1 MSSPAEPA
9 TPGEPGGGTDNR
21 PVGINEVAAHAGVSS
36 ATVSNVFNRPERVAA
51 DTRRRV
57 EEAITALDYVRN
69 SSGSSL
75 RSGRSD
81 SIGLVVHDVTNP
93 FFTEVARGVQDAAAD
108 AGRAVVLLNS
118 DERASWQSR
127 SLRLLAEQRA
137 AGAVVMPI
145 DDDMSD
151 LLWLRNR
158 GTPWVVLDRGD
169 VGADLGCSV
178 TVDNHAGGLA
188 AGRHL
193 IGLGH
198 ECLTF
203 VSGPL
208 GIEQCARRLDGLRA
222 ACVDSGLDPDAA
234 IRVVEAAQL
243 NARSAEQA
251 VEDVLAGGPRRRPQA
266 VFCANDQLALGLL
279 KGLGARGLR
288 VPDDLSVVG
297 YDDVDVAS
305 LVHPGLTTVAQ
316 PKYELGRAAMR
327 LLHAELRE
335 SVHQHQRQRFEPQ
348 LVVRGST
355 APATVAV
362 PEHHG

>member
-1 MSSPAEPA
+1 M
-9 TPGEPGGGTDNR
+9 
-21 PVGINEVAAHAGVSS
+21 GINEVAAHAGVSA
-36 ATVSNVFNRPERVAA
+36 ATVSNVLNRPERVAEG
-51 DTRRRV
+51 TRRRV
-57 EEAITALDYVRN
+57 EGAIAELDYVRN
-69 SSGSSL
+69 SSGSNL

-108 AGRAVVLLNS
+108 EGRAVVLLNS
-118 DERASWQSR
+118 DEQAAWQSR

-145 DDDMSD
+145 DDDMAD
-151 LLWLRNR
+151 LLWLRKR
-158 GTPWVVLDRGD
+158 DTPWVVLDRGD
-169 VGADLGCSV
+169 VGEDLGCSV

-198 ECLTF
+198 DRVTF

-222 ACVDSGLDPDAA
+222 ACEEGGLDPDRAV
-234 IRVVEAAQL
+234 RVVEAAQL
-243 NARSAEQA
+243 NPRSGEQA
-251 VEDVLAGGPRRRPQA
+251 VEEILAGGPRRRPQA
-266 VFCANDQLALGLL
+266 AFCANDQLALGVL
-279 KGLGARGLR
+279 KGLGERGLR
-288 VPDDLSVVG
+288 VPGDLSVVG
-297 YDDVDVAS
+297 YDDVDVAG

-327 LLHAELRE
+327 LLHSELADADHR
-335 SVHQHQRQRFEPQ
+335 HQRLRFEPE

-355 APATVAV
+355 APATTH
-362 PEHHG
+362 PTL

>member
-1 MSSPAEPA
+1 MSFAADPAAPEPVRGA
-9 TPGEPGGGTDNR
+9 AGR
-21 PVGINEVAAHAGVSS
+21 PVGINEVAARAGVSP
-36 ATVSNVFNRPERVAA
+36 ATVSNVLNRPERVAG

-57 EEAITALDYVRN
+57 EEAIAELDYVRN
-69 SSGSSL
+69 SSGSNL

-93 FFTEVARGVQDAAAD
+93 FFTEVARGVQDAAAGE
-108 AGRAVVLLNS
+108 GRAVVLLNS
-118 DERASWQSR
+118 DEQASWQSR

-137 AGAVVMPI
+137 AGAVVMPV

-151 LLWLRNR
+151 LLWLRGR

-198 ECLTF
+198 ERVTF

-222 ACVDSGLDPDAA
+222 ACEESGLAPERA
-234 IRVVEAAQL
+234 IRVVETPQL
-243 NARSAEQA
+243 NPRSGEQA
-251 VEDVLAGGPRRRPQA
+251 VEEVLAGGPRRRPQA
-266 VFCANDQLALGLL
+266 AFCANDQLALGLL
-279 KGLGARGLR
+279 KSLGARGLR

-297 YDDVDVAS
+297 YDDVDVAG

-327 LLHAELRE
+327 LLHSEL
-335 SVHQHQRQRFEPQ
+335 SDADHVHQRLRFEPE

-355 APATVAV
+355 APATVAT